1 MYSFPVGH
9 PIIFLGDDPTC
20 PQVASVFGLIKCV
33 VLAPPKLYFPVLP
46 LHLLGKNMFVLCR
59 RCAIETQQSSCK
71 HSEKDRSFTGTY
83 TSNELQ
89 LALEMGYKVL
99 KVIEIWHWPK
109 STKYNTETK
118 KGGLWTD
125 YINHFLKKK
134 QEASGYPPGCNTDA
148 EKDAYIERYYAE
160 EGIRLDKAKICYNET
175 KRTTSKLNLNSLW
188 VINF

>member
-1 MYSFPVGH
+1 
-9 PIIFLGDDPTC
+9 
-20 PQVASVFGLIKCV
+20 
-33 VLAPPKLYFPVLP
+33 
-46 LHLLGKNMFVLCR
+46 MFVLCR
-59 RCAIETQQSSCK
+59 RCAIETQQASCK

-99 KVIEIWHWPK
+99 KIIEIWHWPK
-109 STKYNTETK
+109 TTMYNPETK

-134 QEASGYPPGCNTDA
+134 QEASGYPQGCNTEA
-148 EKDAYIERYYAE
+148 EKDAYIERYYRE
-160 EGIRLDKAKICYNET
+160 EGIRLDKSKICYNET

-188 VINF
+188 VLNFLFIFAIILIFVL